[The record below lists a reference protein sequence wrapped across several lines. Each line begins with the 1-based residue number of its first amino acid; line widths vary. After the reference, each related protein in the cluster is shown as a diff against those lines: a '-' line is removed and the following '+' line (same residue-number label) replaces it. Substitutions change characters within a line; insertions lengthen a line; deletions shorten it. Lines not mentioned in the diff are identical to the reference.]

1 MDEGGEAGRSSAE
14 TGGAGGG
21 TAGVAQGGNDASGT
35 GGGVVGVGGNAGT
48 DASGTGGA
56 LGGSAGSTAG
66 TGGSTS
72 AGGVGGASGGVGG
85 ASGGVGG
92 AGGSGGA
99 LDCDQ
104 DDDDSLASSAACGGD
119 DCDDLDADV
128 HPGQSGFFT
137 EPNRDGGYDYD
148 CDGVEEPEVSNA
160 LDCSLLSISNCDAQ
174 GYSSPLPA
182 CGDPGAWIRCAPTLP
197 TLSVL
202 CLATDQGSRT
212 MGCR

>member
-1 MDEGGEAGRSSAE
+1 M
-14 TGGAGGG
+14 
-21 TAGVAQGGNDASGT
+21 
-35 GGGVVGVGGNAGT
+35 GVGGNAGT

-92 AGGSGGA
+92 SSGGVGGASGGVGGSGGSGGA

-104 DDDDSLASSAACGGD
+104 DDDGSFASSEACGGN

-128 HPGQSGFFT
+128 HPGQSSFFT

-148 CDGVEEPEVSNA
+148 CNGVEEPEVSNA

-174 GYSSPLPA
+174 GYTSPLPA